1 MRRLKAQITLRYE
14 EEKEAEAIANAV
26 SPDNKKPP
34 PSLSIKT
41 ATRGNQVTTYI
52 ECSEKIPT
60 LIATIDDLL
69 SCVSVAEKALRT
81 VRFG

>member
-1 MRRLKAQITLRYE
+1 MKAQITLRYE

-26 SPDNKKPP
+26 SPDNKKTPS
-34 PSLSIKT
+34 SLSIKT
-41 ATRGNQVTTYI
+41 ASRGNQVITYMK
-52 ECSEKIPT
+52 CSEKIPT

-69 SCVSVAEKALRT
+69 SCVSVAEKVLRA